1 MKPIL
6 EVTLQEWALTR
17 DKLLD
22 TFVEKTAEV
31 DYPSWFMAKV
41 WHELNLDIS
50 QRKPCHPDSL
60 DSVLWE
66 INAIRSI
73 IEDIDDFLFEEVDGK
88 TRLVRRVIRRVRSL
102 LRGHLSR
109 RRSETLFVGDR

>member
-22 TFVEKTAEV
+22 TFVAKTAETE
-31 DYPSWFMAKV
+31 YPTWFMCKV

-50 QRKPCHPDSL
+50 GKTPHQPDSL
-60 DSVLWE
+60 DAVLWE
-66 INAIRSI
+66 INVIRSV
-73 IEDIDDFLFEEVDGK
+73 IENIDEFLFEVVDGK
-88 TRLVRRVIRRVRSL
+88 RVSCEDLYDDDEYDPYCEDVYHDDDPRL
-102 LRGHLSR
+102 
-109 RRSETLFVGDR
+109 F

>member
-22 TFVEKTAEV
+22 TFVAKTAEV
-31 DYPSWFMAKV
+31 EYPTWFTRKV
-41 WHELNLDIS
+41 WQELNLDIS
-50 QRKPCHPDSL
+50 RKTPRHPGSL

-66 INAIRSI
+66 INVIRSV
-73 IEDIDDFLFEEVDGK
+73 IEDIDDFLFEEVNGKRVSCQDLYKFDDGEYDPYCEDVYHEDDP
-88 TRLVRRVIRRVRSL
+88 RL
-102 LRGHLSR
+102 
-109 RRSETLFVGDR
+109 F